1 MATEAA
7 ATAAMRGKVGTE
19 TTSNAGQRHLVRVIG
34 TPVTFRTPPGIP
46 LLHGMIAAGAS
57 AVPVGCRGGGCG
69 ICRIHVLSGPYHS
82 LPMNRNRISETDEA
96 TGIVLACRI
105 IPQGDLDIEALAPKL
120 WRSAE
125 PKGIERMPGNSGEV

>member
-82 LPMNRNRISETDEA
+82 LPITSNRISETDEA
-96 TGIVLACRI
+96 TGIVLPCRI
-105 IPQGDLDIEALAPKL
+105 IPQGAMDIEALGPNL
-120 WRSAE
+120 C
-125 PKGIERMPGNSGEV
+125 GGEDTKDP

>member
-69 ICRIHVLSGPYHS
+69 ICRIQDRKRGVWGKSRSVRGNLGG
-82 LPMNRNRISETDEA
+82 R
-96 TGIVLACRI
+96 RI
-105 IPQGDLDIEALAPKL
+105 IK
-120 WRSAE
+120 
-125 PKGIERMPGNSGEV
+125 KKT

>member
-82 LPMNRNRISETDEA
+82 LPIDRNRISETDEA
-96 TGIVLACRI
+96 TGILLSCRLT
-105 IPQGDLDIEALAPKL
+105 PQGDLAIKALSPTL
-120 WRSAE
+120 W
-125 PKGIERMPGNSGEV
+125 GSGELNGIDRRPGKKE

>member
-82 LPMNRNRISETDEA
+82 LPINRNRISETDEA
-96 TGIVLACRI
+96 TGRSEEHTSELQSLMRI
-105 IPQGDLDIEALAPKL
+105 SYAVFCLK
-120 WRSAE
+120 
-125 PKGIERMPGNSGEV
+125 KKKNKT